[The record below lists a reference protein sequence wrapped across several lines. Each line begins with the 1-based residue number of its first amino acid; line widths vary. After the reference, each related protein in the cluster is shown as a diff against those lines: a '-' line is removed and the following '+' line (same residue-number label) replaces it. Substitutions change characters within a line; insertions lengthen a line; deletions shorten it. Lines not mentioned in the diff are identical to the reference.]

1 MLGEIWDVY
10 DAARRRTGAAAR
22 RGEPLPPGGYHL
34 VVHVC
39 LFSPDGR
46 MLIQKRSREK
56 RSWAGLWDLSS
67 GGCALAGE
75 ESAGAAAREL
85 FEELGLEA
93 GPALERPALSVSFD
107 QGFDDMYLL
116 DMPEELPGLRLQA
129 EEVESVRW
137 AEKSEILELLRSG
150 LFVPYHR
157 SLVELLFDTH
167 RFGGGLGRWEK
178 QI

>member
-1 MLGEIWDVY
+1 MLGEVWDVY

-67 GGCALAGE
+67 GGCALAGRR
-75 ESAGAAAREL
+75 AP
-85 FEELGLEA
+85 
-93 GPALERPALSVSFD
+93 GPPRASSLRSWAWRPA
-107 QGFDDMYLL
+107 
-116 DMPEELPGLRLQA
+116 P
-129 EEVESVRW
+129 RW
-137 AEKSEILELLRSG
+137 SA
-150 LFVPYHR
+150 PP
-157 SLVELLFDTH
+157 
-167 RFGGGLGRWEK
+167 
-178 QI
+178 